1 MRREQPGE
9 RDGDGDQA
17 EEERAEDPRTGASE
31 TCRRRRRRVA
41 RERLEGRDRDTEEDQ
56 QQTGKTG
63 RSPENGRNETHR
75 FTVAKRSEGGYSRDM
90 RLGKDGKVE
99 LIKKV
104 PLFSKLS
111 KKGLEEVAHIADE
124 LDLRE
129 GKVMAEEGDRG
140 REFFVLLE
148 GEADV
153 TKGDKSINTMHEG
166 DFFGEIALVTKMP
179 RTASVTATTDVR
191 VLVIT
196 ERDFGT
202 LLKHSDEVSRGV
214 AEALAERIAPD
225 LPV

>member
-1 MRREQPGE
+1 
-9 RDGDGDQA
+9 
-17 EEERAEDPRTGASE
+17 
-31 TCRRRRRRVA
+31 
-41 RERLEGRDRDTEEDQ
+41 
-56 QQTGKTG
+56 
-63 RSPENGRNETHR
+63 
-75 FTVAKRSEGGYSRDM
+75 M

-104 PLFSKLS
+104 PLFSKL
-111 KKGLEEVAHIADE
+111 KKKELEEVAHIADE
-124 LDLRE
+124 LDLRK

-153 TKGDKSINTMHEG
+153 TKGDKSINTMREG
-166 DFFGEIALVTKMP
+166 DFFGEIALVTQMP

-196 ERDFGT
+196 DRDFGA
-202 LLKHSDEVSRGV
+202 LLKHSPEVGRGV
-214 AEALAERIAPD
+214 AEALAERVAPE